1 VYNPE
6 LSDMFKGWS
15 PQEIDDFLDKVAE
28 LGEDQGDDK
37 LSL

>member
-1 VYNPE
+1 
-6 LSDMFKGWS
+6 MFKGWS

-28 LGEDQGDDK
+28 FGEDQGNDK

>member
-1 VYNPE
+1 
-6 LSDMFKGWS
+6 MFKGWS

-28 LGEDQGDDK
+28 LGEDKGDDK